1 MRLALQLASFGILIF
16 ATVHTNSA
24 PATIDRFVNAFPAS
38 QQPQI
43 RGMLADSLAGIVA
56 QQLLRKA
63 DGSGRIAAQ
72 EILIGT
78 PGVAS
83 AIREAK
89 TSMLQSLIQGGGG
102 YGMQSID
109 AVLGKLVAEGKVSPS
124 DALEKAAD
132 KDSFARLPQVAAAL
146 KH

>member
-1 MRLALQLASFGILIF
+1 
-16 ATVHTNSA
+16 
-24 PATIDRFVNAFPAS
+24 
-38 QQPQI
+38 
-43 RGMLADSLAGIVA
+43 MLADSLAGIVA

-63 DGSGRIAAQ
+63 DGGGRIAAQ

-78 PGVAS
+78 SGVAA

-89 TSMLQSLIQGGGG
+89 TSMLQSLIQSGGT

-109 AVLGKLVAEGKVSPS
+109 SVLEKLVVAGKVSPE

-132 KDSFARLPQVAAAL
+132 KSTFARIPQVAAAL
-146 KH
+146 KP